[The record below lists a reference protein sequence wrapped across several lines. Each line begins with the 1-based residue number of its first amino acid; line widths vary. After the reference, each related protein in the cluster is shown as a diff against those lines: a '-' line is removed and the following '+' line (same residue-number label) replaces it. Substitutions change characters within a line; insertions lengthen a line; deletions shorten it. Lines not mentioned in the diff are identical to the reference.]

1 METSDCSRYYCDLV
15 FNGDR
20 EEKIS
25 SPFLALPFLTPSCV
39 SFLFLL
45 VISVSFPS
53 QYKLEPTPEPSD
65 EEEDSSEEEEEA
77 FGGAKKKK
85 EEEDPAAS
93 EEL

>member
-1 METSDCSRYYCDLV
+1 MLC
-15 FNGDR
+15 F
-20 EEKIS
+20 
-25 SPFLALPFLTPSCV
+25 FLIHS
-39 SFLFLL
+39 

-93 EEL
+93 EKL